1 MISYWGERMLL
12 SFHSYKGGT
21 GKTTLV
27 GNLGVLLAR
36 DGSKV
41 CIVDTDVNGPGLHS
55 LFDIKYDLT
64 LIDFLQGRCRAQDVV
79 YKHDHEGIELY
90 IVPTRA
96 CEEDISSLFNTPGE
110 AREKM
115 SELIKVLQRDLSI
128 EHLLFDCSPGINRSS
143 LLTMNLVDKATIIC
157 TVDVQD
163 IRGTY
168 ILSSMAEKLGT
179 RANLLFNRTP
189 GDKQKE
195 IDEVIK
201 DFSNKL
207 GTDLLGSIAFDDYV
221 ARAWSRKL
229 VMEEDPECD
238 YCLQLRSIAEK
249 LV

>member
-1 MISYWGERMLL
+1 MLL

-27 GNLGVLLAR
+27 GNLGVLLAK
-36 DGSKV
+36 GGKKV
-41 CIVDTDVNGPGLHS
+41 CIVDTDVNGPGIHS
-55 LFDIKYDLT
+55 LFDIKYDMT
-64 LIDFLQGRCRAQDVV
+64 LIDFLQGTCRANDIV
-79 YKHDHEGIELY
+79 YKHNDIELY

-96 CEEDISSLFNTPGE
+96 CEEDISSLFNTPSE

-115 SELIKVLQRDLSI
+115 SELINVLQRELLID
-128 EHLLFDCSPGINRSS
+128 HLLFDCSPGINRSS
-143 LLTMNLVDKATIIC
+143 LLTMNLVDKATIIS

-168 ILSSMAEKLGT
+168 ILSSMADKLGT

-189 GDKQKE
+189 KDKQKE
-195 IDEVIK
+195 IEEVIK
-201 DFSNKL
+201 DFSSKL
-207 GTDLLGSIAFDDYV
+207 GTNLLGSITFDDYV

-229 VMEEDPECD
+229 VMEEEPECE
-238 YCLQLRSIAEK
+238 YCLQLKAIAEK

>member
-1 MISYWGERMLL
+1 MLL

-27 GNLGVLLAR
+27 GNLGVLLAM
-36 DGSKV
+36 GGKKV
-41 CIVDTDVNGPGLHS
+41 CIVDTDVNGPGIHS
-55 LFDIKYDLT
+55 LFDIKYDMT
-64 LIDFLQGRCRAQDVV
+64 LIEFLQGRCRAKDIV
-79 YKHDHEGIELY
+79 YKHGDLELY
-90 IVPTRA
+90 IIPARA
-96 CEEDISSLFNTPGE
+96 CEEDLSSFFNTPAE

-115 SELIKVLQRDLSI
+115 SGLINILQKDFLMDHI
-128 EHLLFDCSPGINRSS
+128 LFDCSPGINRSS
-143 LLTMNLVDKATIIC
+143 LLTMNLVDKASIIS

-168 ILSSMAEKLGT
+168 ILSGMADKLGT

-189 GDKQKE
+189 RDKQKE
-195 IDEVIK
+195 IEDVME

-207 GTDLLGSIAFDDYV
+207 GAILLGSITFDDHV

-229 VMEEDPECD
+229 VMEDDPECD
-238 YCLQLRSIAEK
+238 YCRQLKAIAEK